1 MQSQRKRPRKKKPNP
16 VIVTAKQPDRSAESV
31 DREQPPRLSFTV
43 VGIGAS
49 AGGLEALTE
58 FFKIMPAD
66 RGIAFVVVQH
76 LAPDR
81 QSVLAEIIAKHT
93 AMPVVQIEDGA
104 KVEPNRVYVIAP
116 GRTLTIYRGTL
127 RLGEP
132 INESSRRRPVDDFFR
147 SLADEQRERAV
158 CVIMSGMG
166 SNGTAGAQTIKAV
179 GGLCIA
185 QDPESAKFPA
195 MPRALIDAG
204 LADFVLPVR
213 EIPDVIS
220 RYISHPYAQGVRF
233 VEAEQGR
240 ERKALEEI
248 LTLIKNRVRHDFTVY
263 RKPTVIRRI
272 QRRMGLNQLA
282 TMAEYVRLLRQAP
295 PEVHVLADDLLIHVT
310 GFFRDPEVWETLRKK
325 VINPLVAD
333 RPDGGMIR
341 AWVSA
346 CSTGEEAFSLAILL
360 VEAAK
365 AVDKHFDIKIFA
377 TDTAERALNHAR
389 ASLFPGGIESEVS
402 PERLRRFFDPEEN
415 SYRIK
420 KELRELVV
428 FAPQNILQDPPFSRL
443 DICTCRNLFIYL
455 EPAIQRRALDLLHF
469 SLREGGILLLGN
481 SENISGADDLF
492 DPVDRK
498 HRIFRR
504 VGPTRHGKVAFPMPA
519 TAADTNS
526 EERQHEILSR
536 PSVAQLTRKTLL
548 EEFTPPGIVID
559 QNQKVVYFHGNTE
572 RYLDQPKGE
581 ATYDLMAVMKRP
593 LRAFVRN
600 AVLQAMAQKQ
610 ARTVRERVPLSPK
623 SSVEL
628 EVDVTPLPQ
637 ESKSHHYLVT
647 FVEHHP
653 KIASIPAGRK
663 GVITRQRLVKELEET
678 RSELQSTIDELEA
691 SNEEM
696 KAAHEETIS
705 VNEELQSTNEELE
718 TSKEELQSLN
728 EELTTVNSQLQVKME
743 ELESSSND
751 MASLLQS
758 TDIAVVFL
766 DLNLFIRRYTPAVR
780 DLFEIIP
787 TDVGRPLS
795 HLAMQF
801 SDPELFGDIRSVL
814 DSSAPR
820 ESEVASNS
828 GKTFMRRVLP
838 YRKNADAVEGLVLTF
853 VDISARK
860 SAELELRA
868 SAMRHNLILAGIKEY
883 GIFMLDCEGCFTVWT
898 AGAERILGYT
908 EDEVRGKSLDLL
920 HTPEDRATGRANQ
933 DLARAEVDGSVSI
946 ERWHVRKDGSRFWA
960 TGTISVLHD
969 ENGKTYGFVKVV
981 RDNTDHKRAEDS
993 LRDAMMNAEAANASK
1008 DHFLANVSHEL
1019 RTPLSATM
1027 LWAKLLSDEK
1037 HPNAALLKEGLS
1049 AINRSVK
1056 EQQVLIEDLMD
1067 TAKIVAGKMRLE
1079 PQYFDLN
1086 GMIGNLLPPLR
1097 TVATEKQIVILD
1109 QLDPEVGTV
1118 EADPRRLQ
1126 QVIANLINNAIKFT
1140 PAGGQIVV
1148 STGRSDEAVEIKVT
1162 DNGKGIGPE
1171 FLSRIFDRFVQI
1183 DQGSTPTASGM
1194 GLGLAIARQLV
1205 DLHHGTIRAES
1216 AGPGTGTTFVI
1227 LLPLPREK
1235 AADLTPMIDDVPRI
1249 TLTGRRILLA
1259 EDSMETRDALA
1270 SVLETAGAEVAAVG
1284 TVSEALESFDA
1295 TPPDLILS
1303 DIGLGNNT
1311 GHVLIA
1317 EIRRREIHRNLAPTP
1332 ALALTAYADEKNR
1345 RKAFES
1351 GFQDCLTKPIEPQV
1365 LLAKLANLDVKRQ
1378 G

>member
-1 MQSQRKRPRKKKPNP
+1 MPTSSKRHPKKNSAP
-16 VIVTAKQPDRSAESV
+16 VVAPAKQPDRSAQPV
-31 DREQPPRLSFTV
+31 DREPPPRLPFTV

-58 FFKIMPAD
+58 FFKVMPAD
-66 RGIAFVVVQH
+66 RGLAFVVVQQ
-76 LAPDR
+76 LSPDR
-81 QSVLAEIIAKHT
+81 QSLLAEIVARHT
-93 AMPVVQIEDGA
+93 AMPVVQVKDGM
-104 KVEPNRVYVIAP
+104 KVQPDRVYVIAP

-127 RLGEP
+127 RLGKP
-132 INESSRRRPVDDFFR
+132 IDESSHRRPVDDFFR

-166 SNGTAGAQTIKAV
+166 SNGTAGARTVKAV

-185 QDPESAKFPA
+185 QDPDSAKFPA

-204 LADFVLPVR
+204 LADFVLPLR
-213 EIPDVIS
+213 EIPDVVL
-220 RYISHPYAQGVRF
+220 RYVSHPYAKGVKF
-233 VEAEQGR
+233 AQAQAGR
-240 ERKALEEI
+240 ERDALDEI
-248 LTLIKNRVRHDFTVY
+248 LALIKNRVRHDFTVY

-282 TMAEYVRLLRQAP
+282 TMTEYVRLLRQAP
-295 PEVHVLADDLLIHVT
+295 PEVQMLADDLLIHVT
-310 GFFRDPEVWETLRKK
+310 GFFRDPEVWETLRRK
-325 VINPLVAD
+325 VIDPLVAD
-333 RPDGGMIR
+333 RPDGAMIR

-365 AVDKHFDIKIFA
+365 AADKRFDIKIFA

-402 PERLRRFFDPEEN
+402 PERLQRFFDAEEN

-455 EPAIQRRALDLLHF
+455 EPAVQRRALDLLHF
-469 SLREGGILLLGN
+469 SLREGGVLVLGN
-481 SENISGADDLF
+481 GENISRSEGF
-492 DPVDRK
+492 FEPVDRK

-504 VGPTRHGKVAFPMPA
+504 MGPTRHGRVAFPMPM
-519 TAADTNS
+519 TGAAANGED
-526 EERQHEILSR
+526 RQNELLSR
-536 PSVAQLTRKTLL
+536 PTVAQRAQKTLL
-548 EEFTPPGIVID
+548 DDFTPPGVVID

-572 RYLDQPKGE
+572 RYLAQPKGE
-581 ATYDLMAVMKRP
+581 ATHDLMSVVKSP
-593 LRAFVRN
+593 LRAFVRS
-600 AVLQAMAQKQ
+600 AVLHAMAQKQ
-610 ARTVRERVPLSPK
+610 ARTVREWIRVSGKGSMQLELS
-623 SSVEL
+623 
-628 EVDVTPLPQ
+628 VTPLAL
-637 ESKSHHYLVT
+637 EAKTSHYLIT
-647 FVEHHP
+647 FLEHRPNAASATAGP
-653 KIASIPAGRK
+653 KSA
-663 GVITRQRLVKELEET
+663 VTRQRLVQDLEHA
-678 RSELQSTIDELEA
+678 RSELQRTIDELEA
-691 SNEEM
+691 GNEEM
-696 KAAHEETIS
+696 KAANEETIS

-728 EELTTVNSQLQVKME
+728 EELTTVNAQLQVKME

-751 MASLLQS
+751 LASLLKS

-766 DLNLFIRRYTPAVR
+766 DPSLFIRRYTPAVQ
-780 DLFEIIP
+780 DLFGIIP
-787 TDVGRPLS
+787 TDIGRPLS
-795 HLAMQF
+795 QLAMQF
-801 SDPELFGDIRSVL
+801 SDPELFADIHGVL
-814 DSSAPR
+814 DSGSAR
-820 ESEVASNS
+820 ESEVVSHS
-828 GKTFMRRVLP
+828 GKTFVRRVLP
-838 YRKNADAVEGLVLTF
+838 YRTSADVVEGLVLTF

-868 SAMRHNLILAGIKEY
+868 SAMQHNLILSGIKEY
-883 GIFMLDCEGCFTVWT
+883 GIFMLDREGHFNVWT

-908 EDEVRGKSLDLL
+908 EKEILGQHLSVL
-920 HTPEDRATGRANQ
+920 HTPEDREAGRAER
-933 DLARAEVDGSVSI
+933 DLARAEVDGNVSI
-946 ERWHVRKDGSRFWA
+946 ERWHQRKDGSQFWA
-960 TGTISVLHD
+960 TGTISVLVD
-969 ENGKTYGFVKVV
+969 DAGERYGFVKVV

-993 LRDAMMNAEAANASK
+993 LREAMLNAEAANASK

-1027 LWAKLLSDEK
+1027 LWSKLLSDEK
-1037 HPNAALLKEGLS
+1037 NPDAEMLKEGLS

-1079 PQYFDLN
+1079 SQCFDLN
-1086 GMIGNLLPPLR
+1086 AMIANLLPPLR
-1097 TVATEKQIVILD
+1097 TVAAEKQIVILD
-1109 QLDPEVGTV
+1109 HFDAEVGTI

-1126 QVIANLINNAIKFT
+1126 QVIANLINNATKFT
-1140 PAGGQIVV
+1140 PDRGRIVI
-1148 STGRSDEAVEIKVT
+1148 STARRDDAVEIKVADT
-1162 DNGKGIGPE
+1162 GKGIGPE
-1171 FLSRIFDRFVQI
+1171 FLSRIFDRFVQV

-1216 AGPGTGTTFVI
+1216 AGLGMGTTFSI
-1227 LLPLPREK
+1227 LLPLPRK
-1235 AADLTPMIDDVPRI
+1235 SDGLTQAIDDQTAQI

-1259 EDSMETRDALA
+1259 EDSMETRDALTT
-1270 SVLETAGAEVAAVG
+1270 VLGSAGAEVTAVP
-1284 TVSEALESFDA
+1284 TVSQALEAFDA
-1295 TPPDLILS
+1295 ATPDLILS
-1303 DIGLGNNT
+1303 DIGLGNNS

-1317 EIRRREIHRNLAPTP
+1317 EIRRREIRRNLAPTP
-1332 ALALTAYADEKNR
+1332 ALALTAYADDQNR

-1365 LLAKLANLDVKRQ
+1365 LLAKLANLDVTR
-1378 G
+1378 